1 MPAIFVQFPRRL
13 PAVAAVAQALQI
25 APVAESCPI
34 SLMVHDVVN
43 VRCPDTKPALCAL
56 AAEGFAQNL
65 RRSKIAF
72 PFVGLVHPS
81 PGLCLGAAPVAE
93 RPVCVAVT
101 VAHQHAAAWVS
112 ARSQWLMAHGLSPP
126 GKNKKPAPT
135 QTAFAD
141 HVAQALRHRHSS
153 IFTMD
158 SFPQILQ
165 YTVNDRALVSGL
177 SRRTFPRP
185 HRGQRSHPFFVSSL
199 SVFALFCNAFS
210 SLS

>member
-1 MPAIFVQFPRRL
+1 
-13 PAVAAVAQALQI
+13 
-25 APVAESCPI
+25 
-34 SLMVHDVVN
+34 MVHDVVN

-81 PGLCLGAAPVAE
+81 PGLCLGAAPVAA

-126 GKNKKPAPT
+126 GKNKKPPPTLPKIWVCQQWLLSEHAPC
-135 QTAFAD
+135 
-141 HVAQALRHRHSS
+141 S
-153 IFTMD
+153 IFTMFD
-158 SFPQILQ
+158 ALHLRHHRTRF
-165 YTVNDRALVSGL
+165 RASVSG
-177 SRRTFPRP
+177 RTACDVSLPQF
-185 HRGQRSHPFFVSSL
+185 GQTINPFFVSSL
-199 SVFALFCNAFS
+199 AVFVLFCNAFS
-210 SLS
+210 SLSWGCP

>member
-1 MPAIFVQFPRRL
+1 
-13 PAVAAVAQALQI
+13 
-25 APVAESCPI
+25 
-34 SLMVHDVVN
+34 MVHDVVN

-81 PGLCLGAAPVAE
+81 PGLCLGAAPVAA

-141 HVAQALRHRHSS
+141 HADQDGL
-153 IFTMD
+153 
-158 SFPQILQ
+158 FPANLAVHGQ
-165 YTVNDRALVSGL
+165 R
-177 SRRTFPRP
+177 PRP
-185 HRGQRSHPFFVSSL
+185 GLGVEPEDFPSAASRAKEPSVLCVQFISLCTVLQCLFLTFLRL
-199 SVFALFCNAFS
+199 SVNIHQVSRIRNQYLK
-210 SLS
+210 